1 MSEVLPP
8 PEDVAGRLARAVGQ
22 IARRIRP
29 SSGELSMG
37 HFSTLA
43 SIERRTGCRPSDLA
57 RVERVSPPTM
67 TRILATLESRGLIVR
82 RPSSGD
88 ARALSV
94 ELTGQGRAVVR
105 QTRRDRTAT
114 VRELLARLDPDQRR
128 RLTDALE
135 ALEQVAAAAA
145 APATEQRPGPA
156 NADGTGK
163 DDANGRTPQ

>member
-1 MSEVLPP
+1 MIEMLPSP
-8 PEDVAGRLARAVGQ
+8 DDVAGRLARAIGQ
-22 IARRIRP
+22 VARRIRP

-43 SIERRTGCRPSDLA
+43 SIERAAGCRPSDLA

-67 TRILATLESRGLIVR
+67 TRILATLEGRGLITR
-82 RPSSGD
+82 RPSVGD

-94 ELTGQGRAVVR
+94 ELTEQGRAMVR
-105 QTRRDRTAT
+105 QTRSDRTAT
-114 VRELLARLDPDQRR
+114 VRDLLERLDPDQRR

-145 APATEQRPGPA
+145 VP
-156 NADGTGK
+156 
-163 DDANGRTPQ
+163 DAE